1 MAENRGV
8 GMKGRGLRY
17 GSVIALLGCCAVL
30 VLARYGSL
38 AVSTPE
44 SRASAEV
51 EIERGAITDRSGR
64 ILAMDSPLYN
74 LAIWRPETDKAA
86 FASEAERL
94 SEMAEISEKDLVE
107 RWSGDG
113 SDFFYIKKRIQPHI
127 ARAVQEAKAGGAF
140 KGVVVE
146 KVAGRLYPEKRL
158 ASHLVGFVGDG
169 NRGLAG
175 VENRYDSDL
184 LPVPAPSKG
193 EIRVGNGIELSIDSD
208 MQFLLEETARKA
220 YGETEAQAVIMI
232 AADARTGELLAYVSM
247 PDFDPN
253 DYSASPPENW
263 YDWPSVYAFEPGSV
277 FKVFTMAAA
286 VEAGGVDSRST
297 FVCDGAYRRIL
308 PSGEK
313 ITIKC
318 LGAHGTVDIEKI
330 LEYSCNAGAGYA
342 ADTVDSFDF
351 YDKLRAFGFG
361 ARTGVALAGE
371 TPGLFAEPGAWSLRT
386 RPTIGMGQ
394 EILVSALQMTAAA
407 VAIANDGVLLKPIA
421 VRRLLG
427 PDGSVVYENS
437 PQPVRRVVSSEAA
450 RAILSAMETASS
462 ETGTGKRAKVKD
474 VRMAVKTGTA
484 QMIDPATKRYS
495 EKDFIASTLAILP
508 ADAPRIVLYLAIV
521 KPRAGDSYYGG
532 RIAAPVVKEAAEAI
546 LAISN
551 LPRGES
557 PSAEKPTSI
566 VIPAYESA
574 SIGETMPDLHG
585 VPKRLL
591 IPLLG
596 REDLVVKIQGDGY
609 VARQSPLP
617 GQPVSPGTEIVLE
630 LE

>member
-1 MAENRGV
+1 
-8 GMKGRGLRY
+8 
-17 GSVIALLGCCAVL
+17 
-30 VLARYGSL
+30 
-38 AVSTPE
+38 
-44 SRASAEV
+44 
-51 EIERGAITDRSGR
+51 
-64 ILAMDSPLYN
+64 
-74 LAIWRPETDKAA
+74 
-86 FASEAERL
+86 
-94 SEMAEISEKDLVE
+94 
-107 RWSGDG
+107 
-113 SDFFYIKKRIQPHI
+113 
-127 ARAVQEAKAGGAF
+127 
-140 KGVVVE
+140 GVVVE

-184 LPVPAPSKG
+184 LPVPSPTKG
-193 EIRVGNGIELSIDSD
+193 ELRVGSGIELSIDSD
-208 MQFLLEETARKA
+208 MQFLLEETAREA
-220 YGETEAQAVIMI
+220 YRETEAQAVILI
-232 AADARTGELLAYVSM
+232 AAEVRTGEILAYVAM

-253 DYSASPPENW
+253 DYSASPSETW
-263 YDWPSVYAFEPGSV
+263 YDWPGVYAYEPGSV

-286 VEAGGVDSRST
+286 LDAGGLDTHST
-297 FVCDGAYRRIL
+297 FVCDGAYHRTL

-318 LGAHGTVDIEKI
+318 LGAHGTVDIERI

-361 ARTGVALAGE
+361 ARTGVALGGE
-371 TPGLFAEPGAWSLRT
+371 SPGLFGEPGTWSLRT
-386 RPTIGMGQ
+386 RPTVGMGQ

-407 VAIANDGVLLKPIA
+407 VALANDGILLKPIA

-427 PDGSVVYENS
+427 PDGEVAYENS
-437 PQPVRRVVSSEAA
+437 PQPVRRVVSSETA
-450 RAILSAMETASS
+450 RSILDAMETASS
-462 ETGTGKRAKVKD
+462 ETGTGRRAKVQD
-474 VRMAVKTGTA
+474 IRMAVKTGTA
-484 QMIDPATKRYS
+484 QMIDPVTKKYS
-495 EKDFIASTLAILP
+495 EKDFIASTLAIFP

-521 KPRAGDSYYGG
+521 KPRAGESYYGG

-551 LPRGES
+551 LPRGDS

-566 VIPAYESA
+566 VIPTYESA
-574 SIGETMPDLHG
+574 TIGETMPDLHG

-596 REDLVVKIQGDGY
+596 RKDLVVKIEGDGY

-617 GQPVSPGTEIVLE
+617 GQPVAPGTEIILE
-630 LE
+630 LK